1 MIILEN
7 SLKLSLNEVQE
18 KLTDSRKEFVE
29 FFQDGDI
36 SIETYKPDK
45 IDRQIPHTRDEIYIV
60 VSGEGIFFCNGKRE
74 RFQTGDFL
82 FVPAGFEHRFE
93 NFSSDFVTYVIF
105 YGPEKN
111 IK

>member
-1 MIILEN
+1 MEN
-7 SLKLSLNEVQE
+7 NLKLSLIEVQE

-45 IDRQIPHTRDEIYIV
+45 IHRQTPHTRDEIYIV
-60 VSGEGIFFCNGKRE
+60 VYGKEYFSHGKRE
-74 RFQTGDFL
+74 RFRTGDFL